1 MKQFKYIYLGIAL
14 SMLVSCSSDL
24 TDMDNLGVQ
33 TAGVYFNDPDNA
45 LAALNSVYSS
55 MAKDKY
61 YAFGDIMSDDALK
74 GGSDLFDWVDRQDIK
89 DFNAI
94 SSNGVAGDAWK
105 VLYEGIV
112 RSNEIINTLP
122 TTTIEEPLKL
132 RIVAEAKF
140 LRAYAY
146 SKLVPLF
153 GAVPLVLNDLDP
165 DNLEIGRTSETEIYV
180 LIKQDL
186 DDAIANLPRKSE
198 YALADLGRATKGA
211 AQALKARVLMQETG
225 YQYNS
230 VLAAKGVTVNVAA
243 NWDEIYTLTNAI
255 ETSGE
260 YDLASNYAT
269 LFEQE
274 GENNVESVFEVQ
286 YETTNLEWGESVG
299 NQTIVEMGN
308 RDDWGWCFN
317 LPTDALYNTYSSK
330 DPRRESS
337 IYGQEF
343 DVLYGTKQT
352 WEKQIWTLE
361 HASTK
366 DYVTKTRLN
375 RKYALQPALRNGNH
389 NNQPNNGRVIRYAD
403 VLLMHAEAAYRKGM
417 EGEARD
423 YVNRIRSRAQNATYP
438 LGSKLG
444 QTSGFTYDVYPGA
457 SVPPIASS
465 GAALLDDIW
474 KERRME
480 FAMEGMRYF
489 DLIRT
494 GRQSLLSKP
503 GAYQSHDGLLPLPI
517 ADVNSFGLE
526 QNKNY

>member
-1 MKQFKYIYLGIAL
+1 MKQFKYIYLVIAL
-14 SMLVSCSSDL
+14 SMLVSCSSEL

-74 GGSDLFDWVDRQDIK
+74 GGSSLFDWVDRQDLK

-94 SSNGVAGDAWK
+94 SSNGVAANTWEI
-105 VLYEGIV
+105 LYEGIV

-122 TTTIEEPLKL
+122 ETTIEEPLKS
-132 RIVAEAKF
+132 RIIAEAKF

-146 SKLVPLF
+146 SKLVPLY
-153 GAVPLVLNDLDP
+153 GAVPMVLNDLDP
-165 DNLEIGRTSETEIYV
+165 ADLEIGRTSETEIYTLV
-180 LIKQDL
+180 KQDL

-198 YALADLGRATKGA
+198 YSLADMGRVTKGA

-225 YQYNS
+225 YQYNT
-230 VLAAKGVTVNVAA
+230 VLAATGVAVNVSA
-243 NWDEIYTLTNAI
+243 NWDEAYNLTKEI
-255 ETSGE
+255 IMSGE
-260 YDLASNYAT
+260 YALTTNYAT
-269 LFEQE
+269 IFEQE
-274 GENNVESVFEVQ
+274 GENNIESIFEVQ
-286 YETTNLEWGESVG
+286 HETTNLEWGESVG
-299 NQTIVEMGN
+299 NKTIVEMGN
-308 RDDWGWCFN
+308 RDDWGWSFN
-317 LPTDALYNTYSSK
+317 LPTDALYNTYSNK
-330 DPRRESS
+330 DPRRENSM
-337 IYGQEF
+337 YGQEF

-352 WEKQIWTLE
+352 WQKQIWTLE
-361 HASTK
+361 HNSTK

-389 NNQPNNGRVIRYAD
+389 NNQPNNKRVIRYAD

-417 EGEARD
+417 EDEARD
-423 YVNRIRSRAQNATYP
+423 YVNMIRKRAENSTYP

-444 QTSGFTYDVYPGA
+444 QTSGFTYDQYPGA
-457 SVPPIASS
+457 SVPSIASS
-465 GAALLDDIW
+465 GATLLDDIW

-480 FAMEGMRYF
+480 LAMEGIRYF

-494 GRQSLLSKP
+494 GRIELLP
-503 GAYQSHDGLLPLPI
+503 ETAAYQSHGGLLPLPI
-517 ADVNSFGLE
+517 AEVNSFGLE
-526 QNKNY
+526 QNKGY